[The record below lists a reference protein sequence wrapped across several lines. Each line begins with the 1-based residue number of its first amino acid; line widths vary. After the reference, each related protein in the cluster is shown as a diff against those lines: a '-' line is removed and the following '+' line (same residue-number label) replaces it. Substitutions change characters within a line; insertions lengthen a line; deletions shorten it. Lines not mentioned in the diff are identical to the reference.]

1 MPLARTPSSRCL
13 TSLVIVASLLLA
25 ACGDDGGTGSSE
37 GAGGGSSTSSSAAAG
52 GQGQGGGGDA
62 SSTSVTG
69 TSSTS
74 TSATGSTGSGGAPE
88 VPLDEFT
95 TRAAGAICGALFRC
109 CDGAEQARY
118 FAPHGAADSLA
129 AYQSQIPPA
138 KSFADE
144 AECKATLGAM
154 IAIEPFGDWVAQ
166 AQAGK
171 VGYDAAAAAACV
183 SALEGAACGDD
194 VGAALF
200 DSTCLGFVAPSGGTN
215 QRSMFD
221 RTASPGAACAPIFD
235 GTGARL
241 FGTCDPTKAFCC
253 YENPANPG
261 KCAGAVDAS
270 GQKRSGTCKAAS
282 ATGQACYVKVA
293 PLDFQICSTGLSCGF
308 TSGTCVAD
316 LDGPLAAGDA
326 CVDADE
332 FNVLGNCQNSYC
344 DVFNTLECEPLKADG
359 VACMGGEECASG
371 GCNCPTPGD
380 LACMPSQRSCGA
392 PVPYCAAP

>member
-1 MPLARTPSSRCL
+1 MPFARTPSSRRL
-13 TSLVIVASLLLA
+13 ASLVLVSSLLTV
-25 ACGDDGGTGSSE
+25 ACGDDGGTGSAD
-37 GAGGGSSTSSSAAAG
+37 GAGGGAATTSTSAAG
-52 GQGQGGGGDA
+52 GQGQGGDPA
-62 SSTSVTG
+62 SSTSATG
-69 TSSTS
+69 SSASS
-74 TSATGSTGSGGAPE
+74 TSATGSTGAGGAPE

-95 TRAAGAICGALFRC
+95 ARAAGAICGALFRC

-129 AYQSQIPPA
+129 AYKSQIPPA
-138 KSFADE
+138 KSFVDE
-144 AECKATLGAM
+144 AECKSTLGAM
-154 IAIEPFGDWVAQ
+154 LAIEPFGDWVTQ

-171 VGYDAAAAAACV
+171 VSYDAASAAACV

-194 VGAALF
+194 VTAALF
-200 DSTCLGFVAPSGGTN
+200 DSTCLAFVAPSGGAN

-221 RTASPGAACAPIFD
+221 RTAAPGTACSPIFD

-282 ATGQACYVKVA
+282 AAGQACYVKVA
-293 PLDFQICSTGLSCGF
+293 PLDFQICATGLSCGF
-308 TSGTCVAD
+308 DSGTCVAD

-326 CVDADE
+326 CVDANE

-344 DVFNTLECEPLKADG
+344 DVFDTLECQPLKTDG
-359 VACMGGEECASG
+359 ASCMGSEECASG
-371 GCNCPTPGD
+371 GCNCATPGD
-380 LACMPSQRSCGA
+380 FTCPASQRTCGV